1 MGKIK
6 WFLGEFFVVVAGV
19 LVAFLLNGW
28 WMNMREAQKER
39 NYLVKI
45 HDDLEATI
53 ENVTEAEEQQR
64 KTVYAASTLLKAAYS
79 TESVSDSLLNMD
91 ALRSMSFAP
100 ASQVS
105 ATLTTLVT
113 TGDLDLISNDSLRM
127 TLGELVS
134 SLESYTS
141 SVDHMAFDWLIPA
154 YERFADV
161 VNVADLR
168 YDLFND
174 EYLTILSAD
183 TLSGFAQPTLLKRP
197 PRKKWNELLETTE
210 FRKELTKLHIAQTN
224 LWRLHESFLKDLNK
238 NKRMLEAEIERMRI
252 KKFDQ

>member
-1 MGKIK
+1 MGKIR

-28 WMNMREAQKER
+28 WMNIREAKKER
-39 NYLVKI
+39 DYLVKI
-45 HDDLEATI
+45 HEDLEVTI
-53 ENVTEAEEQQR
+53 KNVTEAEEQQ
-64 KTVYAASTLLKAAYS
+64 KQTVYAASTLLKAAYS
-79 TESVSDSLLNMD
+79 KESFSDSLLNMN

-127 TLGELVS
+127 ALGELVS
-134 SLESYTS
+134 SLDAYTS
-141 SVDHMAFDWLIPA
+141 TVDHMAFDWLISA

-168 YDLFND
+168 YDLFSD
-174 EYLTILSAD
+174 DYLSILAAD
-183 TLSGFAQPTLLKRP
+183 TLSGFAQPIHLNRP
-197 PRKKWNELLETTE
+197 PKRNWKQLLQNQE
-210 FRKELTKLHIAQTN
+210 FRMELTKLQIAQTN
-224 LWRLHESFLKDLNK
+224 LWRLHESFLDDLEE
-238 NKRMLEAEIERMRI
+238 NKRLLEAEIERRGI
-252 KKFDQ
+252 KKTNE